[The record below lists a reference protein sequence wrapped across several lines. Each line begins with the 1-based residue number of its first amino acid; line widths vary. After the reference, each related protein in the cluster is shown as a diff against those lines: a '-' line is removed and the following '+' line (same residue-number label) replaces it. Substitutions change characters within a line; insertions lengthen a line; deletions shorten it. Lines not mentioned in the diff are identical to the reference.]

1 MRLRKSDRHGLEART
16 GPATGYPPAARAG
29 QQGRKAAHSLQSAV
43 PDPAI
48 GRVLELRWKTMSEPS
63 DMSEPKATSSEP
75 RSQGLVAREKP
86 LRSDPSEAR
95 TALSVSANLSGG
107 ESLLWIGMPS
117 ELVVRG
123 YWAFAAVCM
132 TLLTPL
138 LYLAIE
144 QHRGPLAIAGIL
156 VAMAVP
162 PVWAAWKQALVRH
175 TTYEL
180 TTERLRVTHGILSLE
195 VDDIELYR
203 VKDIHVRQPLL
214 QRLCGLGSI
223 VIWSSDVTLPRCR
236 IHAQPIGVVRELR
249 EQVRLLAEDLRDRK
263 VVRNAT

>member
-1 MRLRKSDRHGLEART
+1 
-16 GPATGYPPAARAG
+16 
-29 QQGRKAAHSLQSAV
+29 
-43 PDPAI
+43 
-48 GRVLELRWKTMSEPS
+48 
-63 DMSEPKATSSEP
+63 MSEPKATTSDTG
-75 RSQGLVAREKP
+75 SQGLVATGKA
-86 LRSDPSEAR
+86 LRSDPAESR
-95 TALSVSANLSGG
+95 SALSVSANLSGS

-117 ELVVRG
+117 ERVVRG
-123 YWAFAAVCM
+123 YWACAATCM
-132 TLLTPL
+132 ILLTPL
-138 LYLAIE
+138 LYLAME
-144 QHRGPLAIAGIL
+144 QRRGAVAVAGVIL
-156 VAMAVP
+156 AMAVP
-162 PVWAAWKQALVRH
+162 PIWAAWKQALVRH

-249 EQVRLLAEDLRDRK
+249 EQIRLLAEDLRDRK

>member
-1 MRLRKSDRHGLEART
+1 
-16 GPATGYPPAARAG
+16 
-29 QQGRKAAHSLQSAV
+29 
-43 PDPAI
+43 
-48 GRVLELRWKTMSEPS
+48 MSEPS
-63 DMSEPKATSSEP
+63 DMTEPMATPDESG
-75 RSQGLVAREKP
+75 RQGLVARGKP
-86 LRSDPSEAR
+86 LRSDRAEPRA
-95 TALSVSANLSGG
+95 ALSVSANLSGG

-117 ELVVRG
+117 ERVVRG
-123 YWAFAAVCM
+123 YWAFAATCM
-132 TLLTPL
+132 ILLTPL
-138 LYLAIE
+138 LYLAME
-144 QHRGPLAIAGIL
+144 QRRGPLAIAGIL
-156 VAMAVP
+156 AAMAVP
-162 PVWAAWKQALVRH
+162 PIWAAWKQALVRH

-249 EQVRLLAEDLRDRK
+249 EQIRLIAEDLRDRK

>member
-1 MRLRKSDRHGLEART
+1 
-16 GPATGYPPAARAG
+16 
-29 QQGRKAAHSLQSAV
+29 
-43 PDPAI
+43 
-48 GRVLELRWKTMSEPS
+48 
-63 DMSEPKATSSEP
+63 MSEPKATTGDTP
-75 RSQGLVAREKP
+75 TTGLLARGTA
-86 LRSDPSEAR
+86 LRPDATEAR
-95 TALSVSANLSGG
+95 TALSVSANLSGS

-123 YWAFAAVCM
+123 YWAFAAICM
-132 TLLTPL
+132 ILLTPL

-144 QHRGPLAIAGIL
+144 QHRGPAAIAGIL
-156 VAMAVP
+156 AAMALP
-162 PVWAAWKQALVRH
+162 PIWAAWKQALVRH

-249 EQVRLLAEDLRDRK
+249 EQIRLLAEDLRDRK

>member
-1 MRLRKSDRHGLEART
+1 MSHHEAQPT
-16 GPATGYPPAARAG
+16 EPVNT
-29 QQGRKAAHSLQSAV
+29 
-43 PDPAI
+43 
-48 GRVLELRWKTMSEPS
+48 ELRPHGTLSKVAP
-63 DMSEPKATSSEP
+63 P
-75 RSQGLVAREKP
+75 RA
-86 LRSDPSEAR
+86 
-95 TALSVSANLSGG
+95 ALSVAANLSGG

-117 ELVVRG
+117 ERVIRG

-132 TLLTPL
+132 VALTPL
-138 LYLAIE
+138 LYLALE
-144 QHRGPLAIAGIL
+144 RDWGPPAILAILIGMGLAP
-156 VAMAVP
+156 A
-162 PVWAAWKQALVRH
+162 WAAWKQALVRH

-180 TTERLRVTHGILSLE
+180 TSERLRVTHGIFSLE

-214 QRLCGLGSI
+214 QRLCSLGSI

-249 EQVRLLAEDLRDRK
+249 EQIRLLSEDLRDRK